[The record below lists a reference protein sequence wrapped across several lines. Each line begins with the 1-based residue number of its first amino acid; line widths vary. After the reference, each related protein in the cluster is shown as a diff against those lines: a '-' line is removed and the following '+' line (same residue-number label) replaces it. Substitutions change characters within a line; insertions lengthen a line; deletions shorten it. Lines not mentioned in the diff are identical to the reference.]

1 MDLKRGIIMH
11 PVELLEL
18 VIVCGTLLVTLL
30 ISFILKGK
38 WRKIIQG
45 LALLF
50 LVSFVIFYFVRPY
63 WIDMQIEKKVGYIQ
77 IYLEERYPVET
88 WEYRTVPHRED
99 GYESSNPY
107 HIGVI
112 FDTEPQVEYK
122 YFARNKGDVIQ
133 LGWSTSELQ
142 SDSNNLMHLE
152 VLED

>member
-1 MDLKRGIIMH
+1 MH
-11 PVELLEL
+11 PVELIELMIVGGILL
-18 VIVCGTLLVTLL
+18 VILLV
-30 ISFILKGK
+30 SFILKGK

-63 WIDMQIEKKVGYIQ
+63 WIDMQIDKKIGYIQ
-77 IYLEERYPVET
+77 MHLEEHYPGET

-107 HIGVI
+107 YIGVI

-122 YFARNKGDVIQ
+122 YFARNKSDVFQ
-133 LGWSTSELQ
+133 SGWYTSELP
-142 SDSNNLMHLE
+142 SDLNDLVHLE
-152 VLED
+152 VLEK

>member
-1 MDLKRGIIMH
+1 MH
-11 PVELLEL
+11 PVELIELMIVGGILL
-18 VIVCGTLLVTLL
+18 VILLV
-30 ISFILKGK
+30 SFILKGK

-63 WIDMQIEKKVGYIQ
+63 CIDMQIEKKIGYIQ
-77 IYLEERYPVET
+77 MHLEEQYPGET

-107 HIGVI
+107 YIGVI

-122 YFARNKGDVIQ
+122 YFARNKSNIIQ
-133 LGWSTSELQ
+133 SGWYTSELQ
-142 SDSNNLMHLE
+142 SDLNDLLHLE
-152 VLED
+152 VLEE